1 MKPKNPEFIWSVLLV
16 LGMAIG
22 LGIWGPNPP
31 DGNPLTKAK
40 LIFAYAGIVLIF
52 LFGFFVL
59 AAIASG
65 KIPIDT
71 LLAEKD
77 GGGGASMSRFQLLIF
92 IFVVATSFFAIVIGK
107 GEFPQVPTG
116 VLTLLGIS
124 ATTYGV
130 SKAIQQ
136 GSADGNGGGGT
147 DTTTTTAS
155 SAGQGTTASTTTT
168 TTSTTAPNS

>member
-1 MKPKNPEFIWSVLLV
+1 MKPKNPEFIWSVLLT
-16 LGMAIG
+16 LAMAIG
-22 LGIWGPNPP
+22 LGIWGPNP

-77 GGGGASMSRFQLLIF
+77 GTGASMARFQLMIF

-136 GSADGNGGGGT
+136 GGSSGNGGDGT
-147 DTTTTTAS
+147 DSTTTTTS
-155 SAGQGTTASTTTT
+155 SAGQGASSSTT
-168 TTSTTAPNS
+168 TTSTSTTATT